1 MGSEKTYLWA
11 FQKTVIQGDT
21 KSEQVGKA
29 VKRFGNVSNGL
40 MLLKHKVAVAAS
52 KGKWEAETTGRL
64 AFSSTQP
71 GYKAGREGCPA
82 LQLPMHRI
90 TAASSHPRTRQP

>member
-29 VKRFGNVSNGL
+29 VKLFGNVSNGL

-52 KGKWEAETTGRL
+52 KGK
-64 AFSSTQP
+64 
-71 GYKAGREGCPA
+71 
-82 LQLPMHRI
+82 
-90 TAASSHPRTRQP
+90 

>member
-11 FQKTVIQGDT
+11 FQKAVIQGDT

-52 KGKWEAETTGRL
+52 KGK
-64 AFSSTQP
+64 
-71 GYKAGREGCPA
+71 
-82 LQLPMHRI
+82 
-90 TAASSHPRTRQP
+90 